1 MLKTK
6 VYDKIIIAG
15 FGGQGA
21 LLVGRMIAHA
31 GLEENKEVSWLP
43 SYGSEMRGGTANCN
57 VIVSDNIVPSPVIQK
72 PNFVVVMNKPSFDK
86 FEKMV
91 EPGGKLIVNSSLI
104 EDKSQRTDIDV
115 YYIPANEI
123 ANETGDDRSMNMI
136 FLGAYVA
143 LTGSISLESVFTA
156 MENNLTGGK
165 TKFIEPNN
173 RLIQKGYDFIRN
185 YK

>member
-43 SYGSEMRGGTANCN
+43 SYGSEMRGGTANCS

-143 LTGSISLESVFTA
+143 LTESISLESVFTA
-156 MENNLTGGK
+156 IENNLTGSK
-165 TKFIEPNN
+165 EKYIDSNKL
-173 RLIQKGYDFIRN
+173 LIQKGYDLI
-185 YK
+185 KKL

>member
-1 MLKTK
+1 MLKSK

-21 LLVGRMIAHA
+21 LLVGRMIAYA

-86 FEKMV
+86 FEGMV
-91 EPGGKLIVNSSLI
+91 ESGGKLIVNSSLI
-104 EDKSQRTDIDV
+104 EDKSQRTDIDI

-123 ANETGDDRSMNMI
+123 ANKTGDDRSMNMI

-143 LTGSISLESVFTA
+143 LTGSITLESVFTV
-156 MENNLTGGK
+156 MEKNLTGSK
-165 TKFIEPNN
+165 EKYIDSNKL
-173 RLIQKGYDFIRN
+173 LIQKGYDLM
-185 YK
+185 KK